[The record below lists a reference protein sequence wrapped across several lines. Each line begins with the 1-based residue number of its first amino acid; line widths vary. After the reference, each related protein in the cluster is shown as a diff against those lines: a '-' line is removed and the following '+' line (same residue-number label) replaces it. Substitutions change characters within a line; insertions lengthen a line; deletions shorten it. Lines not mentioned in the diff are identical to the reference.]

1 MAERKTTQNNAS
13 VKDFLNSIKNDRR
26 REDSLVLAKLMRSV
40 SGKKPKMWGPSIVG
54 FGKHEYEYANG
65 KPGEIC
71 KIGFAPRVQALVLYL
86 SNFDGRAK
94 LLKKLGKHRMSGG
107 GCLYINKLDDIDLD
121 ILTSIIEKA
130 HERN

>member
-1 MAERKTTQNNAS
+1 MAERKTIENDAS
-13 VKDFLNSIKNDRR
+13 VRDFLKNIENDKR
-26 REDSLVLAKLMRSV
+26 REDSLVLAKLMRSI
-40 SGKKPKMWGPSIVG
+40 SRKQAKMWGPSIVG
-54 FGKHEYEYANG
+54 FGKHQYQYADG

-121 ILTSIIEKA
+121 VLTSIIGQA
-130 HERN
+130 HEIS